1 MTQNDALRLPCMTL
15 NDAMHPGCI
24 RHAAAPSSLHWLLSR
39 SRLQLGAEAM
49 ALQGADL
56 VDLPACLLGGPL
68 TDRQLQNLFGWSFHV
83 WQFVAWFT
91 ATMEALHPVL
101 SGVHGRAQRA
111 SGVHH
116 G

>member
-1 MTQNDALRLPCMTL
+1 MLSCLAQNDALRLLCMTL

-56 VDLPACLLGGPL
+56 VDLPACRPGGPF
-68 TDRQLQNLFGWSFHV
+68 TDRQLQNLAGNAFHV
-83 WQFVAWFT
+83 WQFVAWFM
-91 ATMEALHPVL
+91 ATMEAI
-101 SGVHGRAQRA
+101 QF
-111 SGVHH
+111 
-116 G
+116 